1 MHREN
6 GNGLVGELIGDENC
20 QILNY
25 HLHLILNSKNHALQ
39 CQSGQMCYET
49 QKTNKLARERAD
61 LLLLLA
67 EVKKTMAK
75 CVTEYIQYLLMTSVH
90 FTFLPPSQNNE
101 MILKHQ
107 NLKNPKSSNAA

>member
-25 HLHLILNSKNHALQ
+25 HLHLILNSKNPCTTVSVRANVL
-39 CQSGQMCYET
+39 ET
-49 QKTNKLARERAD
+49 QKTNKLVRERAD

-67 EVKKTMAK
+67 EVKKNMAK
-75 CVTEYIQYLLMTSVH
+75 CETEYIPFDDVRTLHV
-90 FTFLPPSQNNE
+90 PSP
-101 MILKHQ
+101 LTK
-107 NLKNPKSSNAA
+107 